1 MFRILTKRLK
11 APSKTSATPAGGLE
25 LAGLTASPFLARLK
39 SAELFS
45 GDYAVR
51 SARTPL
57 YDQRLLGWAF
67 VHGLRP
73 RSSGPH
79 LGVCPN
85 RGMLPDVDFARAMA
99 EPGRRPLF
107 AALAEVLRR
116 RRGTARASAP
126 ADTLLSGV
134 AAAAG
139 PKEWPASYS
148 PASYSAEPFGDGAVP
163 GGSGDTAA
171 QFERPRAA

>member
-11 APSKTSATPAGGLE
+11 APSKTTPTPAGGFE
-25 LAGLTASPFLARLK
+25 LAGSTASPFLARLRR
-39 SAELFS
+39 AELFS
-45 GDYAVR
+45 GVHAVR

-67 VHGLRP
+67 VHDLRP

-79 LGVCPN
+79 LGVRPN
-85 RGMLPDVDFARAMA
+85 RGMLPDVDFAGPMA
-99 EPGRRPLF
+99 EPGPRPLF

-116 RRGTARASAP
+116 RCGTASASAP

-139 PKEWPASYS
+139 PKKW

-171 QFERPRAA
+171 QLERPRAA